1 MKKIDET
8 KHVESNKF
16 QVILFTVL
24 IFLLLTLLVLVIYLS
39 FTGTNIF
46 EKSKALSE
54 KVPFVSQLF
63 DRDDENKQENS
74 ILKFQEQINKVEAE
88 LSERQEEIIKLE
100 NLIDS
105 RDKTIARNELEKQQ
119 LEMEIEELRAAQEIN
134 KRAFLDIIKTYET
147 IPPKKAAPI
156 ISKMGDEDALKILSS
171 IKTDKLAA
179 ILEQLTPEDAARFTK
194 LLASKSSTNEGG

>member
-39 FTGTNIF
+39 FTGTNI
-46 EKSKALSE
+46 KAISE

-63 DRDDENKQENS
+63 DRGDENKQEHS
-74 ILKFQEQINKVEAE
+74 TVKFQEKINNLEAE
-88 LSERQEEIIKLE
+88 MSDRQEKIKKLE
-100 NLIDS
+100 SLIDS
-105 RDKTIARNELEKQQ
+105 RDKTIERTELKKQQ
-119 LEMEIEELRAAQEIN
+119 LEMEIEELRAEQEIT
-134 KRAFLDIIKTYET
+134 KRAFQDIIKTYET
-147 IPPKKAAPI
+147 ISPKKAAPI
-156 ISKMGDEDALKILSS
+156 FSKMGDEEALKILSS

-179 ILEQLTPEDAARFTK
+179 ILEQMTPDDAARFTK
-194 LLASKSSTNEGG
+194 LLASKSSTN